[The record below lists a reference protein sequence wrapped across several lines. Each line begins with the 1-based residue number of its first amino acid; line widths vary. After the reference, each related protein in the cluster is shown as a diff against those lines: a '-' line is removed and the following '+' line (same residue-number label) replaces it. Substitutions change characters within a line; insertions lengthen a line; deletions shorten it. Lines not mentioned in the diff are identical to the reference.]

1 MNGLS
6 NSPQKSAL
14 FLIKIVYII
23 LQTSQNVFSVV
34 LNTHYCSLWYSF
46 QQKYTLAHLFGNLY
60 IMNKHTD

>member
-6 NSPQKSAL
+6 NGPQKSAP

-23 LQTSQNVFSVV
+23 LQTSKNVFSVV

-46 QQKYTLAHLFGNLY
+46 QQKYTLAHLFGN
-60 IMNKHTD
+60 